1 MFPMRRLV
9 RQTANVRARLMS
21 SSNGDDL
28 LSAKDK
34 YVRDMRR
41 KESGYMKKL
50 MSVSIVGLC
59 AGYYYL
65 VHVVDYPEE
74 FCDAEE

>member
-9 RQTANVRARLMS
+9 RHTTNVRARLMS

-28 LSAKDK
+28 MSAKDK

-41 KESGYMKKL
+41 VESGYMKKL
-50 MSVSIVGLC
+50 MALSIVGLL
-59 AGYYYL
+59 AGYYYI

-74 FCDAEE
+74 FCDEEE